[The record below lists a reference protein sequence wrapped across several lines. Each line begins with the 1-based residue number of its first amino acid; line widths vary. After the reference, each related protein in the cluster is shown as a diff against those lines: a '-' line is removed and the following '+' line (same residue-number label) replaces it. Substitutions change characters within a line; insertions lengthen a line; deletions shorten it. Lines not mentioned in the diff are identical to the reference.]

1 MMNIGINVIIHI
13 SVNALFN
20 MNANIMAEF
29 KGTKTTPN
37 LTAYLPFLNS
47 QKQKILESL
56 SWERPLLSAIPVAS
70 HPSWYSRYFIFKTIK
85 IFLFQLYTLNF
96 PPALEFILHCALH
109 FYQRG
114 KIKVSK
120 AWKCK
125 KQGISLI
132 LNQICCTY
140 KLSCIPLR

>member
-37 LTAYLPFLNS
+37 FTAYLPFLNS

-70 HPSWYSRYFIFKTIK
+70 HPSWYSRYFIFKTIR
-85 IFLFQLYTLNF
+85 IFLF
-96 PPALEFILHCALH
+96 
-109 FYQRG
+109 
-114 KIKVSK
+114 
-120 AWKCK
+120 
-125 KQGISLI
+125 
-132 LNQICCTY
+132 
-140 KLSCIPLR
+140 